1 MADFARDALEGN
13 RPPRASR
20 VQSVDRAVRLLH
32 AVAAAS
38 GSQATVTALA
48 AACGLNRATAWRILM
63 TLEAAGMVSAD
74 RVTGQY
80 AIGLALVELARSAGV
95 DALAAAAHVVL
106 ERLSRQTGETAALA
120 AVRGGGLTYVDE
132 VAPSAIVTVS
142 GWRGRVVP
150 LHATS
155 TGKVLLAFSDP
166 TTIAQMTGPR
176 LRRWTPTTITDHDDL
191 LDDLEE
197 TRRRGYAVCRGEYE
211 ESAHGVS
218 APVLDSARRPV
229 AVVSVW
235 GPADRVSPAR
245 FEALGA
251 LVREAALSLTNA

>member
-1 MADFARDALEGN
+1 MGDVAGSPLAAAP
-13 RPPRASR
+13 PPRASR

-38 GSQATVTALA
+38 GPQATVTSLA

-63 TLEAAGMVSAD
+63 TLEQAGMVSAD
-74 RVTGQY
+74 RETGQY

-95 DALAAAAHVVL
+95 DALAASAHVVL
-106 ERLSRQTGETAALA
+106 ERLSKQTGETAALA

-132 VAPSAIVTVS
+132 VAPGAIVAAA

-176 LRRWTPTTITDHDDL
+176 LRRWTPTTITDHDAL
-191 LDDLEE
+191 LQDLEE
-197 TRRRGYAVCRGEYE
+197 TRRRGYAICRGEYE

-229 AVVSVW
+229 AVLSVW
-235 GPADRVSPAR
+235 GPADRVTDDR
-245 FEALGA
+245 FEVLGA
-251 LVREAALSLTNA
+251 LVREAAQTLAA

>member
-1 MADFARDALEGN
+1 MGDVADSGFDAN
-13 RPPRASR
+13 PPPRASR

-38 GSQATVTALA
+38 GTQATVTSLA

-63 TLEAAGMVSAD
+63 TLEGAGMVSAD

-80 AIGLALVELARSAGV
+80 AIGLGLVELARSAGV
-95 DALAAAAHVVL
+95 DALAASAHAVL
-106 ERLSRQTGETAALA
+106 ERLSKQTGETAALA

-132 VAPSAIVTVS
+132 VAPTAIVVAG

-166 TTIAQMTGPR
+166 ATIAQMTGPR
-176 LRRWTPTTITDHDDL
+176 LRRWTPTTITDHDAL
-191 LDDLEE
+191 LEDLEE
-197 TRRRGYAVCRGEYE
+197 TRSRGYAVCRGEYE
-211 ESAHGVS
+211 QSAYGVS

-229 AVVSVW
+229 AVLSVW
-235 GPADRVSPAR
+235 GPGDRVNDAR
-245 FEALGA
+245 FEVLGTLVRDAALG
-251 LVREAALSLTNA
+251 LTTA

>member
-1 MADFARDALEGN
+1 MADFARDALDGN
-13 RPPRASR
+13 HPPRASR

-38 GSQATVTALA
+38 GSQATVTSLA

-63 TLEAAGMVSAD
+63 TLEAAGMVRAD
-74 RVTGQY
+74 RGTGQY

-95 DALAAAAHVVL
+95 DALAASAHVVL

-132 VAPSAIVTVS
+132 VAPSAIVAVS

-155 TGKVLLAFSDP
+155 TGQGAPRVQRPHHDRP
-166 TTIAQMTGPR
+166 DDRAQAAP
-176 LRRWTPTTITDHDDL
+176 LDADHHH
-191 LDDLEE
+191 
-197 TRRRGYAVCRGEYE
+197 R
-211 ESAHGVS
+211 
-218 APVLDSARRPV
+218 PRRP
-229 AVVSVW
+229 
-235 GPADRVSPAR
+235 AR
-245 FEALGA
+245 
-251 LVREAALSLTNA
+251 